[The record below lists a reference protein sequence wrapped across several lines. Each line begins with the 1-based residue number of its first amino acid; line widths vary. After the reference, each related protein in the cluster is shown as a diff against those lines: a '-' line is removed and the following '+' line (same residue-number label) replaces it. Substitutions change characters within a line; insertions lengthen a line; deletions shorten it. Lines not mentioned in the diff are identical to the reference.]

1 MKTCRVGCSFQD
13 KKMILF
19 KREKE
24 VIDLIRQHVKKVAD
38 CLVTSDEVTDT
49 YISGDIKTAKGL
61 ARQAAA
67 LESDADLIRYDI
79 RDKLYSGAYMPIL
92 REDIY
97 KLVESIDKV
106 ANAAEACCD
115 FFLNQRPVI
124 PKEFST
130 EFRAVCKASLGSIQA
145 LEPAVN
151 SYLIGSP
158 TIDAVREHTRKVG
171 LIESDVDKLEWDLT
185 KAIFISELEYSHK
198 LHLKRCLD
206 AIVEV
211 SDRAE
216 DTADHLI
223 LVTLKST

>member
-1 MKTCRVGCSFQD
+1 
-13 KKMILF
+13 MILF
-19 KREKE
+19 RREKE
-24 VIDLIRQHVKKVAD
+24 VIDLIQQHVGKVAE
-38 CLVTSDEVTDT
+38 CIKTSVKTTDA
-49 YISGDIKTAKGL
+49 YLSGDIKTAKAL
-61 ARQAAA
+61 ARRVSD
-67 LESDADLIRYDI
+67 LESDADIIRYNI

-124 PKEFST
+124 PEDFSSD
-130 EFRAVCKASLGSIQA
+130 FLSVCQKSLGSFQA
-145 LEPAVN
+145 LEPAVS
-151 SYLIGSP
+151 SYLVGSP
-158 TIDAVREHTRKVG
+158 TIDKVREHTRKVG
-171 LIESDVDKLEWDLT
+171 LIESDVDKMEWDLT
-185 KAIFISELEYSHK
+185 KAIFISDASDSHK

-216 DTADHLI
+216 DTADHLV
-223 LVTLKST
+223 LVTLKSM